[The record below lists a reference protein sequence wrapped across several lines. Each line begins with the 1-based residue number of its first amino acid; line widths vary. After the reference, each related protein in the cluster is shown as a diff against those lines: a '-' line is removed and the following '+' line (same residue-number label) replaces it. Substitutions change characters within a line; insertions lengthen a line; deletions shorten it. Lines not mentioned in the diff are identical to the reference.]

1 MKFRQKMK
9 SEQEMKAGCFF
20 ENLAGNLAGKF
31 AEDSAGKSS
40 VKISLLGT
48 LFLWIL
54 LLVFGSFVLR
64 IKKTPEYKTINLV
77 LETPSSPSFSSS
89 VSASDSDFL
98 SDSEADSV
106 IQENRALENNDVI
119 EKTEVPEKTEALENR
134 TQKTLPSENRT
145 ESSKI
150 AVAEKKS
157 LPSSNSAVPKTE
169 NAAQSSKTSDSKN
182 AGVPQ
187 KKQNIVYKKSTEE
200 LMAEQ
205 LQKKAD
211 GKQAVWDDSLF
222 GSDSASAFQEES
234 SSSEKN
240 VSFQKSISG
249 TDAFSGT
256 AGISSG
262 GEKNLSARSEPDS
275 ESRNSSSKA
284 LESTSASL
292 NKIAS
297 ASSESYRQTFSDSFS
312 AQTTVSAVQ
321 NADGRVEMK
330 MNDGSS
336 RILLDPEKP
345 SIIISKENGALIDS
359 QRTVEISFRIL
370 SGGNVLFSAISF
382 SPSAALPVAIQ
393 SEIKEQVSLWRFSP
407 ASSESQAKFVLE
419 IKKR

>member
-48 LFLWIL
+48 LVLWIL

-89 VSASDSDFL
+89 GSASDSDFP
-98 SDSEADSV
+98 SGSEADSV
-106 IQENRALENNDVI
+106 IQENRVLENNDAI
-119 EKTEVPEKTEALENR
+119 EKTEALENR
-134 TQKTLPSENRT
+134 TQKTLPAENRT
-145 ESSKI
+145 ESSEI

-157 LPSSNSAVPKTE
+157 LPSSNAAVPKTE

-182 AGVPQ
+182 ADVPK

-205 LQKKAD
+205 LKKKAD

-222 GSDSASAFQEES
+222 GSDSDSGFSSAFQEES
-234 SSSEKN
+234 FSS
-240 VSFQKSISG
+240 QKSISG
-249 TDAFSGT
+249 TDALSGT

-292 NKIAS
+292 KKIAS
-297 ASSESYRQTFSDSFS
+297 ASSERYRQTLSDSFS
-312 AQTTVSAVQ
+312 AQTTLSAVQ

-393 SEIKEQVSLWRFSP
+393 SEIKEQISLWRFSP
-407 ASSESQAKFVLE
+407 SSSESQAKFVLE